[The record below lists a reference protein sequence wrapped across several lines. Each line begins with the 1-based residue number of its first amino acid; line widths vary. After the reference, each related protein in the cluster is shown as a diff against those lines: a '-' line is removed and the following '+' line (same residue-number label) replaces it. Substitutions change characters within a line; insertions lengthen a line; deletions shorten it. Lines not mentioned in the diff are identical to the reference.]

1 MFKLNYS
8 ALDVA
13 GRYHNVCIIG
23 ILIILL
29 GLPGVT
35 VDKSDA
41 FVTKET
47 GPTADPC
54 MMLAVMR

>member
-13 GRYHNVCIIG
+13 GRYHNVCIID
-23 ILIILL
+23 IFDHPIS
-29 GLPGVT
+29 LPGVT

-41 FVTKET
+41 FMTF
-47 GPTADPC
+47 
-54 MMLAVMR
+54 MRLQGRQRTPEHLK